1 MMAIYLFLWCSGG
14 TSSKTH
20 QNGLQRVKSLHKV
33 GTEFF
38 FPNITPNK
46 FPSMFD
52 GRFRKYVPVKS
63 DCDCVVYFG
72 GSFHSLGLVEG
83 VFLLITTFNHHH
95 HHGPPFEKICF
106 VHFCHPHLNKS
117 R

>member
-1 MMAIYLFLWCSGG
+1 MAIYLFLWCLGG

-20 QNGLQRVKSLHKV
+20 QNGLQQVKSLHKV

-46 FPSMFD
+46 FQSMFD
-52 GRFRKYVPVKS
+52 DRFRKYVPVKS

-72 GSFHSLGLVEG
+72 VSFHSLGLVEG
-83 VFLLITTFNHHH
+83 FLIFLPHLTTIMAHHLR
-95 HHGPPFEKICF
+95 KYVK